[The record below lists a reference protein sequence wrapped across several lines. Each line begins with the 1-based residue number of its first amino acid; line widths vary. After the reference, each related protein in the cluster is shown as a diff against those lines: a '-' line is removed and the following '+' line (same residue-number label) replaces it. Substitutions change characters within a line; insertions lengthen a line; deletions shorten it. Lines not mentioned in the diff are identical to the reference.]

1 MLTVS
6 EETKQAY
13 QNGGR
18 KNVIINFY
26 PIGKYRIHP
35 GTNLYPDATLLPGSK
50 GSPEFS
56 LQKKQILSETM
67 VISEGLFEGENID
80 FRSCFASKC
89 TITVLNVD
97 TDVYGYDM
105 EVIQEIEG
113 VKVPLFTGT
122 IDEAKE
128 RGRETRIVA
137 YDYLYYNYDEDMSE
151 WYNSLTFPMTA
162 KDFRMALYDVC
173 NIPYAEVELVNDD
186 MILQKSEL
194 SGKVTGRELLA
205 MIGEF
210 NGAFVHVNRRNELTY
225 IMLQNISYI
234 YPGEIYPGE
243 AYPGIQTGIG
253 EVEKIKSYLSCEH
266 EQYRTRDIDKVILD
280 GSLALESGIGSNA
293 YKVEDNLLFESLAEE
308 DRQTALDNLYLII
321 KGLPYVPHQ
330 TEIRGRP
337 YVEVGDVI
345 NIKTKKTAFDTY
357 VFRRTLKGCQAL
369 RDTYSAEGEEYHNA
383 AYRI

>member
-6 EETKQAY
+6 DEVRKVY
-13 QNGGR
+13 LNGGR
-18 KNVIINFY
+18 KSLMINFY
-26 PIGKYRIHP
+26 PIGRYKIHP
-35 GTNLYPDATLLPGSK
+35 GDTIYPSVGLYPGSK
-50 GSPEFS
+50 GEPEFS
-56 LQKKQILSETM
+56 IQKKQILSESMT
-67 VISEGLFEGENID
+67 ISEGLFDGEIID
-80 FRSCFASKC
+80 FRSCFSSKC
-89 TITVLNVD
+89 SITVLNVE
-97 TDVYGYDM
+97 TDLYGYDM
-105 EVIQEIEG
+105 EVLQEIEG
-113 VKVPLFTGT
+113 EKIPLFTGT

-128 RGRETRIVA
+128 RGNGTKIVA
-137 YDYLYYNYDEDMSE
+137 YDYLYYNYDEDMSD

-162 KDFRMALYDVC
+162 KDFRLALYDVC

-210 NGAFVHVNRRNELTY
+210 NGAFVHVNRKNELTY
-225 IMLQNISYI
+225 IMLQGISYI
-234 YPGEIYPGE
+234 YPGEAYPGNI
-243 AYPGIQTGIG
+243 YPGIQTGIG
-253 EVEKIKSYLSCEH
+253 EVEKIQSYLSCEH
-266 EQYRTRDIDKVILD
+266 EQFRTRDIDKVILE
-280 GSLALESGIGSNA
+280 GSIMVESGTGSNA
-293 YKVEDNLLFESLAEE
+293 YTVEDNLLFESLAEE
-308 DRQTALDNLYLII
+308 ERQTALDNLYLII